1 MDPPAPRPS
10 LVERLTSGARS
21 SLHAWHGEFREE
33 IGKITANPR
42 KRAIAAGVAAAV
54 LLGIGVA
61 GWIGLGK
68 QSPIASSQAAPA
80 HPAQPKIARLSA
92 RLTVSDTIERLALA
106 LPSEAALAS
115 VEVDKDG
122 GFAVEVELPDPER
135 LRAAL
140 AADSALRGLRQVSQM
155 SGDNGP
161 RVRLFAPATPAGNGV
176 VNALAA
182 GDRLVQKLRRTAAR
196 TGTLI
201 EAAEPLGPPPAALIR
216 VAASGRE
223 KALLAF
229 VGEIE
234 TGAPP
239 IRFAHWRIEPSR
251 AADGAMRLEGAV
263 AGIRQPSP
271 RLRIPTTR
279 RLDVA
284 LNRPLFIEPS
294 IAPAPYEDLLPPPE
308 LVGIVGRLPDAAV
321 ALVRTPEG
329 GARTLGLG
337 DSHEGWRLAALAPD
351 AAFFTRGSERMRVAL
366 PAQ

>member
-10 LVERLTSGARS
+10 LVERLTTGARI
-21 SLHAWHGEFREE
+21 SLHAWRGEFREE

-42 KRAIAAGVAAAV
+42 KRAIAASVAAAV

-80 HPAQPKIARLSA
+80 HPAQPEIARLSA

-122 GFAVEVELPDPER
+122 GFAIEVELPDPER

-140 AADSALRGLRQVSQM
+140 AADPVLRGLRQVSQM

-201 EAAEPLGPPPAALIR
+201 EAAEPARRADPGGGIRAGKGAARLRRRDRDWRAANPLRALADRAFARGRRRDAAGGGCRRHPATLAPIAHPDDASAGRGAQPAAVHR
-216 VAASGRE
+216 TFDR
-223 KALLAF
+223 
-229 VGEIE
+229 
-234 TGAPP
+234 T
-239 IRFAHWRIEPSR
+239 R
-251 AADGAMRLEGAV
+251 AV
-263 AGIRQPSP
+263 
-271 RLRIPTTR
+271 
-279 RLDVA
+279 
-284 LNRPLFIEPS
+284 
-294 IAPAPYEDLLPPPE
+294 
-308 LVGIVGRLPDAAV
+308 
-321 ALVRTPEG
+321 
-329 GARTLGLG
+329 
-337 DSHEGWRLAALAPD
+337 
-351 AAFFTRGSERMRVAL
+351 
-366 PAQ
+366 